1 MTFCKICENFMDIT
15 NNVSVA
21 NDKAQSGGQTISDNA
36 ESSDYDVS
44 TSDYSSS
51 KNLNIS
57 EEEIQK
63 LLENFDNDILKK
75 NFNISDL
82 TKNPAF
88 NKLNNN
94 QKTIVIN
101 RILDK
106 IPKTNKNNKI
116 TDSSSVKESYFYCKN
131 CGYYEKIPN
140 KMFIF
145 SRNSITTNDVY
156 NNKFLNYKNDC
167 TLPTTKNYNCINSS
181 CQTHK
186 NPALKNAI
194 FYKYNNTYAVRYICS
209 VCDSFWSTFIEN

>member
-21 NDKAQSGGQTISDNA
+21 NDKTQTGGQTTSDNA

-63 LLENFDNDILKK
+63 LLENFENDIIKK

-106 IPKTNKNNKI
+106 IPKTNKNNKV

-156 NNKFLNYKNDC
+156 NNKFYLID
-167 TLPTTKNYNCINSS
+167 
-181 CQTHK
+181 
-186 NPALKNAI
+186 
-194 FYKYNNTYAVRYICS
+194 YIK
-209 VCDSFWSTFIEN
+209 